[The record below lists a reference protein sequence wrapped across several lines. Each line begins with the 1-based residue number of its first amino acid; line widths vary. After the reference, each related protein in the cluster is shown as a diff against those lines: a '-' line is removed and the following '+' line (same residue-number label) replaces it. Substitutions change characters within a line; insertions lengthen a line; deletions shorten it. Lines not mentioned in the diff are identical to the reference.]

1 MSSLSRTGAHAALF
15 SATTLDRLEFEQLAH
30 DLVDDLCNVTDAVA
44 RQAAAHSHAYIH
56 RHRASTFN
64 IQGVEHRVGPDCPA
78 CNPPPSTSPP
88 PSNETEKELLQARR
102 VKALEAIATALT
114 TIAKKDTP

>member
-1 MSSLSRTGAHAALF
+1 MSSLNRTGAHAALVRG
-15 SATTLDRLEFEQLAH
+15 TTLDRLEFEQLAH

-44 RQAAAHSHAYIH
+44 AQAVAQTRNYLFPARS
-56 RHRASTFN
+56 ST
-64 IQGVEHRVGPDCPA
+64 
-78 CNPPPSTSPP
+78 TTT
-88 PSNETEKELLQARR
+88 NETETLQARR

>member
-1 MSSLSRTGAHAALF
+1 MSTLNRTGAHAALF
-15 SATTLDRLEFEQLAH
+15 SGTTLDRLEFEQLAH
-30 DLVDDLCNVTDAVA
+30 DIVDDLCNVTDAVA
-44 RQAAAHSHAYIH
+44 AQAAAHSHASIH
-56 RHRASTFN
+56 RHRS
-64 IQGVEHRVGPDCPA
+64 
-78 CNPPPSTSPP
+78 STSTP

>member
-1 MSSLSRTGAHAALF
+1 MSSLNRTGAHAALVRG
-15 SATTLDRLEFEQLAH
+15 TTLDRLEFEQLAH

-56 RHRASTFN
+56 RHRS
-64 IQGVEHRVGPDCPA
+64 
-78 CNPPPSTSPP
+78 STSTP

>member
-1 MSSLSRTGAHAALF
+1 MSTLDRKGAHVALY

-30 DLVDDLCNVTDAVA
+30 DIVDDICNVTDAVA
-44 RQAAAHSHAYIH
+44 AQAAAQSHANIH
-56 RHRASTFN
+56 RHRS
-64 IQGVEHRVGPDCPA
+64 
-78 CNPPPSTSPP
+78 STSTP
-88 PSNETEKELLQARR
+88 PSNETEKEQLQARR